1 MGKKAMLFR
10 RCFSRR
16 WGKKSNIVP
25 VHKNNCR
32 NLLKNYWPISLLPM
46 LSKGLYLV
54 PCLITLWKIKCLQNV
69 SLLLYPGI
77 HVLLN
82 DYQLLM
88 RSTNVLTSTHRLKLR
103 QAFDK
108 VSHEG
113 LIFKL
118 QSYGIGGNLLRL
130 LEND

>member
-1 MGKKAMLFR
+1 
-10 RCFSRR
+10 
-16 WGKKSNIVP
+16 
-25 VHKNNCR
+25 
-32 NLLKNYWPISLLPM
+32 
-46 LSKGLYLV
+46 
-54 PCLITLWKIKCLQNV
+54 
-69 SLLLYPGI
+69 
-77 HVLLN
+77 
-82 DYQLLM
+82 M